1 MAIWGLICANNVSK
15 IHVKVNNLNA
25 KQVKANAKKVNF
37 EAEIACYACK
47 RLDAQVFT
55 SAGGGLL
62 SSKIEI
68 RLY

>member
-1 MAIWGLICANNVSK
+1 M
-15 IHVKVNNLNA
+15 LNRL
-25 KQVKANAKKVNF
+25 KLTPKKVNF

-68 RLY
+68 RLYWINCE

>member
-1 MAIWGLICANNVSK
+1 M
-15 IHVKVNNLNA
+15 LNRL
-25 KQVKANAKKVNF
+25 KLTPKKVNF

-62 SSKIEI
+62 CSKIEI
-68 RLY
+68 RLYWINCE